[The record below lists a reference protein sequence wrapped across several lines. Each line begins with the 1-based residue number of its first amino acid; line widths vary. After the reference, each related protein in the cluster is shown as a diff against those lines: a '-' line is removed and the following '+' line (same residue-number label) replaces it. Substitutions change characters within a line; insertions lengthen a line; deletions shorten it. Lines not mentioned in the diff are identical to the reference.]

1 MDWGLGGSRVGYREV
16 SDMLKGLM
24 QVTIIEDK
32 LNSLISTLEEL
43 YTIAAGTGT
52 TLTAPV
58 RFTSYLARLQL

>member
-1 MDWGLGGSRVGYREV
+1 
-16 SDMLKGLM
+16 MLKGLM